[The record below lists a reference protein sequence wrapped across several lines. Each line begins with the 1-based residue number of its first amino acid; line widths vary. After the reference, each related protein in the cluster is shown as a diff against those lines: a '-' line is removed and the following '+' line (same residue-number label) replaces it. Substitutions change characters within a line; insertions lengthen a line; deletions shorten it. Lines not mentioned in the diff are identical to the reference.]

1 MKFKYQRLLVKTS
14 IFYLI
19 LGVLLGI
26 FIQLGYRY
34 SAFKWALFWRTT
46 HVHLLLVGFVLQ
58 MIMGVA
64 IWMFPRRKELPYWTP
79 ELQGMVL
86 YFLLNTGTITRTV
99 GEPFRNK
106 WVWAYWLWMIGSM
119 AQVLSIFYFIAL
131 VYPRIRKPGS

>member
-14 IFYLI
+14 IFYL
-19 LGVLLGI
+19 LVGVILGI

-64 IWMFPRRKELPYWTP
+64 IWMFPRRKVPPYWTP
-79 ELQGMVL
+79 ELQGMIL
-86 YFLLNTGTITRTV
+86 YFLLNTGTIIRTV

-106 WVWAYWLWMIGSM
+106 WVWAYWLWMIGSI